1 MIQSIMIHTPLYAL
15 PSSLAI
21 VWLFLVAYILKNHF
35 LTEYPDVI
43 NDSLREFS
51 FGISNDEKEIIFY
64 KNKLA
69 GKNFEYKISDSISF
83 ESGGK
88 YFFHAKEKE
97 TPDISA
103 EIMVPKPPPELSLI
117 SLKTDILILDK
128 PNDYRCSLGGVDKFI
143 RRTAEI
149 EFSFSNINPDSYYA
163 VLLIG
168 SYSDSRVDWSP
179 GWGSNLI
186 EFNILECNTNG
197 FFFHLHDRKTI
208 QKFKNRMFNYCG
220 DIVRLRQLSST
231 YFIDPGRIPYCTLK
245 ISTYWDYERFIPGY
259 IKCFRIRLMSIS
271 KETYLF
277 YKSLYT
283 FNTQK
288 DDPFSELVNINGNIV
303 GGNGIIALCRSREL
317 IVYTDQTGGR
327 DDPFF

>member
-1 MIQSIMIHTPLYAL
+1 
-15 PSSLAI
+15 
-21 VWLFLVAYILKNHF
+21 
-35 LTEYPDVI
+35 
-43 NDSLREFS
+43 
-51 FGISNDEKEIIFY
+51 
-64 KNKLA
+64 
-69 GKNFEYKISDSISF
+69 
-83 ESGGK
+83 
-88 YFFHAKEKE
+88 FFHAREKE

-327 DDPFF
+327 YDPFF